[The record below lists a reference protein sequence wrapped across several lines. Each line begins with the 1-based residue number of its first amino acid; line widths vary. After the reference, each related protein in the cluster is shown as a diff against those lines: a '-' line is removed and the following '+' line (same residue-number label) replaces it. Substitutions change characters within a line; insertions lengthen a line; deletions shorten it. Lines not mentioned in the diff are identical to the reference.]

1 MKIWKLIR
9 DMMKSG
15 YTLEIGPHSGG
26 TGYYAQFVKD
36 DECELCDEC
45 ESPMRPAFWEDVAHA
60 DTPREAVI
68 KAAESAIGQLEEQPI
83 NSDHYTYQIA
93 WSEEDQEYVGSC
105 LECPSLSWLAS
116 DPNEA
121 LSGIQRI
128 VEGV

>member
-45 ESPMRPAFWEDVAHA
+45 ESPMRPAFWGMLPMQIHRARPLSRLRNQLSGNLKNSPL
-60 DTPREAVI
+60 TLTIILI
-68 KAAESAIGQLEEQPI
+68 KLHGLKKIK
-83 NSDHYTYQIA
+83 NMSDH
-93 WSEEDQEYVGSC
+93 V
-105 LECPSLSWLAS
+105 LSV
-116 DPNEA
+116 
-121 LSGIQRI
+121 Q
-128 VEGV
+128 V